1 MRFRPRRG
9 EDSEPDDKIHRPLAT
24 SDDHTARRT
33 ISRSAVSRGTSTPA
47 QAVASRQR
55 SRTLHGDEL
64 RDDADTP
71 RPQHKAKEHPSQH
84 LAAIGTSTTKENAAT
99 ATTGPLRTEGLVN
112 PSGAHTK
119 WRGSNHV
126 EGPTAMTGPLRTEGL
141 VNPSGAHTKWRGS
154 NHVEG
159 PENPT
164 GVPDTGIEQQTTE
177 PPKAAMAMIAP
188 LRTDG
193 PLNPAGTHARQSHAA
208 PTKKRITQSTAPHPA
223 AEFSCQAAGQQ
234 GQPSVQ

>member
-126 EGPTAMTGPLRTEGL
+126 EGP
-141 VNPSGAHTKWRGS
+141 
-154 NHVEG
+154 
-159 PENPT
+159 ENPT

>member
-1 MRFRPRRG
+1 M
-9 EDSEPDDKIHRPLAT
+9 
-24 SDDHTARRT
+24 
-33 ISRSAVSRGTSTPA
+33 
-47 QAVASRQR
+47 
-55 SRTLHGDEL
+55 
-64 RDDADTP
+64 
-71 RPQHKAKEHPSQH
+71 
-84 LAAIGTSTTKENAAT
+84 
-99 ATTGPLRTEGLVN
+99 TGPLRTEGLVT

-141 VNPSGAHTKWRGS
+141 VTPSGAHTKWRGS

-177 PPKAAMAMIAP
+177 QPKAAMAMIAP

-193 PLNPAGTHARQSHAA
+193 PLNPAGTH
-208 PTKKRITQSTAPHPA
+208 KVK
-223 AEFSCQAAGQQ
+223 
-234 GQPSVQ
+234 